1 MVISLV
7 CILVRQKKLQWT
19 EECNCN
25 SGKTNFDSIEFHT
38 TSSKL
43 EIVCGKC
50 HGVICW
56 WPISTEQVVPMA
68 VRVTKK
74 SSAIRTIDRNIQ
86 VT

>member
-1 MVISLV
+1 LE
-7 CILVRQKKLQWT
+7 WANDF
-19 EECNCN
+19 NCN
-25 SGKTNFDSIEFHT
+25 LGKPNFDSIEFHT
-38 TSSKL
+38 TSSRI

-56 WPISTEQVVPMA
+56 WPISIEQGVPMA
-68 VRVTKK
+68 ARGTKK